1 MINRIFICLSS
12 AFSLVILN
20 EFFYVFNFTGF
31 SFGFTDL
38 TGMYFADLTIVYFA
52 FVLTGFVLS
61 VPLSRMKK
69 RGGHPLTYLIPATVV
84 YLVLCLILN
93 LTGQLIK
100 DGQSLLCL
108 YFLAILSSYQFFYSI
123 FYRNDVK

>member
-31 SFGFTDL
+31 SFGFIDL
-38 TGMYFADLTIVYFA
+38 TGMYFADLTIAYFA

-93 LTGQLIK
+93 LTGRLIK
-100 DGQSLLCL
+100 DGKAFSASISWQFCL
-108 YFLAILSSYQFFYSI
+108 PINFSIPYFIGMM
-123 FYRNDVK
+123 